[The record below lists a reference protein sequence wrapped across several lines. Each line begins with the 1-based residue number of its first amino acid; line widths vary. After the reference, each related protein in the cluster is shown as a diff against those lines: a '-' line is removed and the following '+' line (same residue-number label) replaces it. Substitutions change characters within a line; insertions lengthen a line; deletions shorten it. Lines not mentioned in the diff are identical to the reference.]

1 MRAVA
6 ASSSAVLTLCVV
18 LGPTKEEEEEEWHLS
33 FKVQKALFQLWYF
46 THNGN
51 DYGVH

>member
-18 LGPTKEEEEEEWHLS
+18 LGPTKEEEEEWHLS